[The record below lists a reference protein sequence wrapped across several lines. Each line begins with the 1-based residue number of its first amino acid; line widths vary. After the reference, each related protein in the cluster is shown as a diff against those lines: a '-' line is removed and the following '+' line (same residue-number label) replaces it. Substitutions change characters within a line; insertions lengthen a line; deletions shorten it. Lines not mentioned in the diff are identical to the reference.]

1 MKNRKGFTLLEL
13 LIAATIVAA
22 LAVMATV
29 AYRNGVIETRIQAAK
44 TRTEVLAGAVQRF
57 VLDYGASKLGAGP
70 ELQRLAAKGACAPN
84 GMIVSSLIN
93 CDYVDNDG
101 GWNDPY
107 FAYYVCNGVKTAGTP
122 CSKTTL
128 NAPLACMWGRSNQNK
143 LPAKY
148 KTNYSYCVSATG
160 NEEKFGS

>member
-57 VLDYGASKLGAGP
+57 VLDYGASKLGAGS
-70 ELQRLAAKGACAPN
+70 EFRRLAAKGACAPSEPS
-84 GMIVSSLIN
+84 VSSLIN

-107 FAYYVCNGVKTAGTP
+107 FAYYVCNSVKTAGTP
-122 CSKTTL
+122 CAQTTL
-128 NAPLACMWGRSNQNK
+128 NAPLACMLGRSNQNK